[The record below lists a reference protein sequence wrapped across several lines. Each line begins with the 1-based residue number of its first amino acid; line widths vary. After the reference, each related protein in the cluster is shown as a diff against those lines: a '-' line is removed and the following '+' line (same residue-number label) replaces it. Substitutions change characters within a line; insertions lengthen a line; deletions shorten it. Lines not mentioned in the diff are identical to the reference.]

1 MSGVPQ
7 RSVLGPILFLVY
19 INDLPDGINPLYKV
33 FTDDSFLL
41 SKVYDINES
50 VSKRY
55 AHLEKIS
62 YWVYQWKMQFNPD
75 PNKQGNEVNFSRKPN
90 SNNLSYPSIKC
101 NNNDI
106 SKCPKKTFLKTLRNC
121 FSFKTQLQCSCR

>member
-19 INDLPDGINPLYKV
+19 INDLPDGINSLYKI

-62 YWVYQWKMQFNPD
+62 YWAYQWKMQFNPD
-75 PNKQGNEVNFSRKPN
+75 PNKKANEVIFSRQQS
-90 SNNLSYPSIKC
+90 SNNLSYRPIKF
-101 NNNDI
+101 NNNVI
-106 SKCPKKTFLKTLRNC
+106 F
-121 FSFKTQLQCSCR
+121 